1 MKNKEKKTVG
11 LLALLMAFVF
21 SLCFAGCGS
30 DENLSPTVDLRFRLL
45 DSDGN
50 EKTAFS
56 EGEDIVFELAINN
69 RSNSAMYYNL
79 KFEGGD
85 IAWGE
90 DFFMVYREDGEVIGK
105 PWNTMWCLFSGQK
118 TFLVP
123 ERFVASWQGKPE
135 IPLSYPLCLIRD
147 GLPESKPLPKGNYY
161 TKFKV
166 YYNANPERQSSVT
179 MVKECELHFVVN

>member
-1 MKNKEKKTVG
+1 MKRIKKPLFIV
-11 LLALLMAFVF
+11 LALTLA
-21 SLCFAGCGS
+21 LCLTGCGS
-30 DENLSPTVDLRFRLL
+30 EENLSPTVDLTFRLL

-69 RSNSAMYYNL
+69 RSNSAMYYNNQ
-79 KFEGGD
+79 FEGGD

-90 DFFMVYREDGEVIGK
+90 DFFMVYREDGEVIGM
-105 PWNTMWCLFSGQK
+105 PWNTMWCLLSLQK

-123 ERFVASWQGKPE
+123 ERFVASWQGKPG
-135 IPLSYPLCLIRD
+135 IPLSYPLCLIND
-147 GLPESKPLPKGNYY
+147 GLPESKPLPKRNYY

-166 YYNANPERQSSVT
+166 YYNANPERQSSAT